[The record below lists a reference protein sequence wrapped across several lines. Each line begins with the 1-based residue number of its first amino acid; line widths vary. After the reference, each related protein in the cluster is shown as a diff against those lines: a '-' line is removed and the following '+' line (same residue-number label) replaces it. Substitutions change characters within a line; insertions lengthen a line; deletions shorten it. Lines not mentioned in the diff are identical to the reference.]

1 MNTQG
6 WMSDMEPA
14 RGMEGLP
21 LLPSLSVMVEE
32 LPQSLV
38 EVIEWFHQNN
48 SNVWI
53 VGGAIRNALLGTKI
67 LEFDLATT
75 MTPDE
80 MKAYP
85 DTIPTG
91 ERYGTCLLY
100 TSPSPRDL
108 STSRMPSSA

>member
-1 MNTQG
+1 
-6 WMSDMEPA
+6 MSDMSPA

-21 LLPSLSVMVEE
+21 LNSSLSVMVQQ
-32 LPQSLV
+32 LPPSLV
-38 EVIEWFHQNN
+38 EIIDWFKQNN
-48 SNVWI
+48 ADVWI
-53 VGGAIRNALLGTKI
+53 VGGAIRNALLGTNI

-91 ERYGTCLLY
+91 EKYGTCLLY
-100 TSPSPRDL
+100 TSPSPRD
-108 STSRMPSSA
+108 RG